1 LDDAAEDAIHSEHG
15 ADTAA
20 VEAETATEFEGEVG
34 VLFGGDLGWVV
45 QEDGQKLVVGYGVE
59 GQEGVGY

>member
-1 LDDAAEDAIHSEHG
+1 MDDTAEDAIHSEHG

-20 VEAETATEFEGEVG
+20 VEAKTAAEFEGEVG

-45 QEDGQKLVVGYGVE
+45 QEDRQELVVGY
-59 GQEGVGY
+59 

>member
-1 LDDAAEDAIHSEHG
+1 LDDTAEDAIHSEHG

-20 VEAETATEFEGEVG
+20 VEAETAAEFEGEVG

-45 QEDGQKLVVGYGVE
+45 QEDRQELVVGY
-59 GQEGVGY
+59 